1 MKLTDDQINELVE
14 QQSERSSKLRKNLQP
29 EQNLLL
35 DLFMDNNRIR
45 QIPRY
50 AENILWFIENIDE
63 AKNFPNQ
70 KFIKNIKEI
79 SLIKIQEKKEF
90 SLRELKDFPISFQKI
105 LLKDEYLVKRIDF
118 LLKDNH
124 INNWLF
130 FKNKFIRNCNMFHYH
145 TLKKHGFNPF
155 SMKNF
160 AIDCIEMSGGTLLN
174 DLILND
180 QNDFK
185 QYTDLEKNNILF
197 CAIERKSWKLIKTLQ
212 EIEPKIFLETDM
224 HGDTFFSKLS
234 KVNYHQALF
243 DTQIIKEKNL
253 NIIPKYIKNVILHV
267 FSIYEKEN
275 KPFNLNGLSSDIHIL
290 YKQSL
295 YTEMNKNLETNT
307 EKLIKKSKI

>member
-1 MKLTDDQINELVE
+1 
-14 QQSERSSKLRKNLQP
+14 
-29 EQNLLL
+29 
-35 DLFMDNNRIR
+35 
-45 QIPRY
+45 
-50 AENILWFIENIDE
+50 
-63 AKNFPNQ
+63 
-70 KFIKNIKEI
+70 
-79 SLIKIQEKKEF
+79 
-90 SLRELKDFPISFQKI
+90 
-105 LLKDEYLVKRIDF
+105 
-118 LLKDNH
+118 
-124 INNWLF
+124 
-130 FKNKFIRNCNMFHYH
+130 MFHYH

-180 QNDFK
+180 QNNFK

-224 HGDTFFSKLS
+224 NGDTFFSKLS

-267 FSIYEKEN
+267 FSMYEKEN

-295 YTEMNKNLETNT
+295 YTEMNKNLEINT
-307 EKLIKKSKI
+307 KKLIKKSKI

>member
-1 MKLTDDQINELVE
+1 MKLTDDQINELIE

-35 DLFMDNNRIR
+35 DLFMDNNRTR

-79 SLIKIQEKKEF
+79 SLIKTQEKKEF

-118 LLKDNH
+118 LLKDKH

-180 QNDFK
+180 QNNFK

-212 EIEPKIFLETDM
+212 EIEPKTFLKTDI

-234 KVNYHQALF
+234 KINYHQALF
-243 DTQIIKEKNL
+243 DTKIIKEKNL

-275 KPFNLNGLSSDIHIL
+275 KPFNLNGLSSDIHII
-290 YKQSL
+290 YKQSI
-295 YTEMNKNLETNT
+295 YTEMDKNLETNT